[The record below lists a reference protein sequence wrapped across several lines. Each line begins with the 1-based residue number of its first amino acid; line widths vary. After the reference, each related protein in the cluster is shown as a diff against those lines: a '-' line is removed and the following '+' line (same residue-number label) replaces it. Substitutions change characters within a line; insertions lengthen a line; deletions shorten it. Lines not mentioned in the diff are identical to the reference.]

1 MYWCLYLVLN
11 RHSYRT
17 CQNTG
22 TICVL
27 EMAWDISFVH
37 TIYRYLKH
45 DELSYIWG
53 TNMMTMTN
61 QPPIGTDSSVFIF
74 YWPVNISMF
83 TNHSIA
89 NTLWRARKDLYNYA
103 HTTTLILHLILQK
116 LLGLENHDDPSQLSS
131 SYCSFK
137 LANELYIVTTSLRHV
152 AFFLLYLTPDD
163 TRTIFYSHIYIYIF
177 TAWF

>member
-1 MYWCLYLVLN
+1 MNYPTYEEPTWWPW
-11 RHSYRT
+11 RT
-17 CQNTG
+17 NPRLGLILQF
-22 TICVL
+22 L
-27 EMAWDISFVH
+27 
-37 TIYRYLKH
+37 L
-45 DELSYIWG
+45 
-53 TNMMTMTN
+53 
-61 QPPIGTDSSVFIF
+61 F

-89 NTLWRARKDLYNYA
+89 NALWRARKDLYNYA

-163 TRTIFYSHIYIYIF
+163 TRTIFYSHIYIYTYSLLGF
-177 TAWF
+177 RCYASNGYFAHVPDRRPRGVYL